1 MHEPVRQP
9 VYLFEGFRLDAQRRV
24 LFGADGQPIPLT
36 PRLFDALL
44 YFVERAGQLLTKRQL
59 LEAIWPRVVV
69 EEHNLNKTISELRRA
84 LGEKPGAHKFFV
96 TKPGHG
102 YRFVANVSIA
112 SVASSSRAAD
122 DELAK
127 REVESSGGQAT
138 FEAGKEPI
146 GTEMHRRRWWP
157 RHLLLIG
164 ALAAVAMLAAGMGLR
179 VFDASTP
186 SSSPGLRVTPLM
198 FEKDGGEIPYA
209 VGSTVWKPDGKAI
222 AFAATR
228 NGSFPPQ
235 PYVLYLD
242 GSSPEPLTRRFAG
255 GLPKLWTPAGQV
267 LVDTFRGPNEA
278 SGSGGL
284 WTVPSVGGEPEL
296 LFTVPT
302 GTSNIL
308 SISAD
313 GSTLAAFR
321 RGEDGDLGVWVG
333 SIAGGTLQRY
343 EPAPF
348 ASTRVVNVPSLSFSP
363 DGRLLLLLLNP
374 TSGEQ
379 AWLMPYP
386 PDPKHPPRRVLESLP
401 SHSGTPHF
409 SWLPD
414 NRHIVVSTAERGTRR
429 HLYLADT
436 VSGRFR
442 PLTDGTGTAL
452 QFGPVAS
459 PDGTRLVFTESTLN
473 LDIVTMNVHTAA
485 VSPVIATSRSEE
497 MPAWTAEGKQ
507 LAYVTDRNG
516 EPEIWLREQE
526 NGDRSLVTSRN
537 FPPGTTEYF
546 LAPEVSPDGTR
557 VMYMRVESDA
567 RGGSTVAHLWMSSLT
582 GGAPVR
588 LRDSAP
594 EAEFAGS
601 WSPDSAWYA
610 YEGPRADRTGWELK
624 KVRVSG
630 TSEPVTL
637 ATSSSSP
644 VVPVWSP
651 DGRWILFDD
660 NGLKLAAAD
669 GGPTRDFGVKDALCA
684 FARTPE
690 LLYCIDDRSGASKLV
705 ERTFDG
711 VVRIVGS
718 VAPEN
723 RPTASVGPGLRL
735 SLNPDGEGVTYSVG
749 SRRVQLLLAEGLADV
764 PLP

>member
-1 MHEPVRQP
+1 VHEPVPQP
-9 VYLFEGFRLDAQRRV
+9 VYRFEGFRLDAQRRV
-24 LFGADGQPIPLT
+24 LFGPDGHPIPLT

-44 YFVERAGQLLTKRQL
+44 YFVERPGELLTKKQL
-59 LEAIWPRVVV
+59 LDAIWPRVVV
-69 EEHNLNKTISELRRA
+69 EEHNLNKTISELRRV
-84 LGEKPGAHKFFV
+84 LGEKPDQHKFFV

-102 YRFVANVSIA
+102 YRFVAKVSIA
-112 SVASSSRAAD
+112 PVPAPSSPAAD
-122 DELAK
+122 DKLAK
-127 REVESSGGQAT
+127 EHLETSGDQVPS
-138 FEAGKEPI
+138 EAGSEPI
-146 GTEMHRRRWWP
+146 ATAKGRPWWS
-157 RHLLLIG
+157 RKLLLIG
-164 ALAAVAMLAAGMGLR
+164 GAIAAVAVLAAGMGLG

-186 SSSPGLRVTPLM
+186 HSNPGLRVTPLR

-228 NGSFPPQ
+228 DMTFPPQ

-267 LVDTFRGPNEA
+267 LLDTFRGPNEA

-284 WTVPSVGGEPEL
+284 WTVPAVGGEPEP
-296 LFTVPT
+296 LFMVPT

-363 DGRLLLLLLNP
+363 DGRLLLLMENP

-386 PDPKHPPRRVLESLP
+386 PDPRHPPHRILESLP
-401 SHSGTPHF
+401 SHLGTPHF

-414 NRHIVVSTAERGTRR
+414 NRHIVVSAAERGTRR

-436 VSGRFR
+436 VSGKFR
-442 PLTDGTGTAL
+442 PLTDGTSTA
-452 QFGPVAS
+452 QQYGPVAS
-459 PDGTRLVFTESTLN
+459 PDGTRLVFTEFTVN
-473 LDIVTMNVHTAA
+473 LDIVTLNVHTAE
-485 VSPVIATSRSEE
+485 VTPLIATSRDED
-497 MPAWTAEGKQ
+497 MPAWTASGRR
-507 LAYVTDRNG
+507 LVYVADRNG
-516 EPEIWLREQE
+516 EPEIWLREQDK
-526 NGDRSLVTSRN
+526 GDRPLVTSRD

-557 VMYMRVESDA
+557 VMYLRVESDA
-567 RGGSTVAHLWMSSLT
+567 RGSTTAHLWMSSLT
-582 GGAPVR
+582 GGAPMR
-588 LRDSAP
+588 LRSGAANG
-594 EAEFAGS
+594 ERAGS
-601 WSPDSAWYA
+601 WSPDGAWYA
-610 YEGPRADRTGWELK
+610 YQELTDGGLFLK
-624 KVRVSG
+624 RVRVSG
-630 TSEPVTL
+630 TSEPETL
-637 ATSSSSP
+637 ATSGASP

-660 NGLKLAAAD
+660 NGLKLAPAD
-669 GGPTRDFGVKDALCA
+669 GGPTRELGVKDALCA
-684 FARTPE
+684 FALTPE

-718 VAPEN
+718 VSPEH
-723 RPTASVGPGLRL
+723 RPAASVGPGLRL
-735 SLNPDGEGVTYSVG
+735 SLTPDGEGVTYAVG
-749 SRRVQLLLAEGLADV
+749 NRRAQLLLADGLAEV